1 MPSQA
6 RRCTRGSVFD
16 VGVDL
21 RPDSETYGKWMSIEL
36 SDQNRLMLYVPEG
49 FAHGYLTLED
59 ESEVLYL
66 VTNGYAP
73 ESGCGIRWNDPAFG
87 IRWPDV
93 GELIVNDRDQN
104 YPDFRL

>member
-1 MPSQA
+1 
-6 RRCTRGSVFD
+6 
-16 VGVDL
+16 
-21 RPDSETYGKWMSIEL
+21 MSIEL